1 MHRRSNHRFCSRAG
15 RSPQRP
21 CAVLPT
27 SGDTAYL
34 LVVAIATALV
44 MGCSS
49 SSDSLSAA
57 DQQRATS
64 IGQMSADLTAGKDAY
79 ASECASCHGA
89 DGKSGSARKN
99 ITSFSS
105 STVIEQV
112 LKGGDGMP
120 ALSSLS
126 DQQIANING
135 YVQSL

>member
-1 MHRRSNHRFCSRAG
+1 MHRRSNHRFFFA
-15 RSPQRP
+15 
-21 CAVLPT
+21 
-27 SGDTAYL
+27 
-34 LVVAIATALV
+34 VVASAAALV

-57 DQQRATS
+57 DQQRATN
-64 IGQMSADLTAGKDAY
+64 IGRMSADLTAGKDAY
-79 ASECASCHGA
+79 TTECASCHGA

-105 STVIEQV
+105 SAVIEQV